1 MSFDLLG
8 ELVYLRTYARWRE
21 ADGRREHW
29 PETVDRYLGF
39 MRTKLGSD
47 ALSSTEWTD
56 VRTAI
61 LNLEVMPSMRLLQF
75 AGEAVARQNACAYNC
90 AFCVVNE
97 LRAFR
102 EIMYLLLCGTGVG
115 FSVEERFIRRLPL
128 VMRHPN
134 GPAPETHLVAD
145 SREGWADALDHGL
158 RFWFHGHDRVDFD
171 LGNVRPAGSPLRTSG
186 GRSSG
191 PEPLRRLLDAAAA
204 IVRGAIARMP
214 TATDSVA
221 LRPIDVHD
229 LVCIIGECVVAGG
242 VRRSALISLS
252 DLNDAEMRNA
262 KTGRFFDEH
271 PQRWVA
277 NNSAVYTKRPSDDVL
292 LTEWLALARSGTGE
306 RGLFVRDNV
315 ERALPARRR
324 AINPPDT
331 EYGTNPCGEVVLCD
345 RQFCNLTEVVARPTD
360 TTETLVRKIRMAALL
375 GTYQATLTH
384 LPYLSARWRENAER
398 ERLLGLSITGQWDC
412 AVVREAST
420 LRRLREVAHAAN
432 AEFAFRFGI
441 SVATAVTC
449 VKPSGTVSQMV
460 NAACGMHARFAPFY
474 VRRVRMSARDALCA
488 LLRKRPGVPC
498 FPEVGQTET
507 ATDTFVVELPVASP
521 TGAVCQSQLSAID
534 QLEYWLRVREHF
546 TDHNPSVTVLVGPDE
561 WVPVL
566 GWIHAHWDRLAG
578 LAFLPRNEHVYPLAP
593 FEQIDA
599 AEYARR
605 LDALEGLVSLA
616 SELAI
621 TEGSDT
627 QERQVTWACGGRD
640 EDCG

>member
-29 PETVDRYLGF
+29 PETVDRYVAF

-56 VRTAI
+56 VRAAI

-90 AFCVVNE
+90 AFCVVDE

-115 FSVEERFIRRLPL
+115 FSVEERFVRRLPL
-128 VMRHPN
+128 VMRRPV
-134 GPAPETHLVAD
+134 GPAPETHVVAD

-158 RFWFHGHDRVDFD
+158 WCWFNGHDRVDFD
-171 LGNVRPAGSPLRTSG
+171 LTNVRPAGSPLRTSG

-204 IVRGAIARMP
+204 IVRGAVARMP
-214 TATDSVA
+214 TATDGVA

-292 LTEWLALARSGTGE
+292 LTEWLALTRSGTGE

-324 AINPPDT
+324 AVNPPDT

-360 TTETLVRKIRMAALL
+360 TLDTLERKVRVAALL

-398 ERLLGLSITGQWDC
+398 ERLLGVSITGQWDC
-412 AVVREAST
+412 AVVREAAN
-420 LRRLREVAHAAN
+420 LQRLREVAHAAN
-432 AEFAFRFGI
+432 AEYAYRFGI
-441 SVATAVTC
+441 CVATAVTC

-474 VRRVRMSARDALCA
+474 VRRVRMSARDALCG
-488 LLRKRPGVPC
+488 LLRNRPGVPC
-498 FPEVGQTET
+498 YPEVGQTE
-507 ATDTFVVELPVASP
+507 ASADTFVVELPVASP
-521 TGAVCQSQLSAID
+521 IGAVCQSQLGAID
-534 QLEYWLRVREHF
+534 QLEYWLRVRENF
-546 TDHNPSVTVLVGPDE
+546 TDHNPSVTVMVGPDE
-561 WVPVL
+561 WIPVL

-578 LAFLPRNEHVYPLAP
+578 LAFLPRNDHVYPLAP
-593 FEQIDA
+593 FEQISA
-599 AEYARR
+599 AEHARR
-605 LDALEGLVSLA
+605 IDALDGLRSLA
-616 SELAI
+616 SELAMAEH
-621 TEGSDT
+621 TDT
-627 QERQVTWACGGRD
+627 QERQTTWACGGRD